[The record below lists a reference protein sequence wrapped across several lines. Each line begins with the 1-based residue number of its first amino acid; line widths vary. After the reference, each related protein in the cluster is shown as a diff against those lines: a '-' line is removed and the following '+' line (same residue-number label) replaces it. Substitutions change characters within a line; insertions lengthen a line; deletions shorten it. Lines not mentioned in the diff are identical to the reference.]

1 MATKTQQE
9 SFIKNI
15 GPLVQ
20 KYAPKYGISTSV
32 CSAVIAQA
40 CLESDY
46 GTSYKAKYHNYFG
59 LKFRKNRLTVNKGY
73 FEDGGSEQNKDGS
86 YTLLPS
92 DTAWYSF
99 ENMEKGVEGYFQF
112 INISNYSSLKG
123 ETDPL
128 KYLEKIKAA
137 NYATSND
144 YVKNVY
150 NVIKSQNLTVYD
162 IKSNTN
168 TSKNNTANNS
178 NNKNIIVGI
187 DSGHGSETGG
197 KRSPDGYREHYS
209 NTYIAYYLDK
219 ILQANGFKT
228 VKVAWNDNNVKD
240 DPEVS
245 LGERQNKIRNAG
257 CTISVSIH
265 ANAFGDGKSYNSAN
279 GVETF
284 YHSTY
289 PNDSA
294 KLAKCVQDQLV
305 KGTPQTN
312 RGVKTSNFALCNCNT
327 MKTKASILVE
337 VAFMTNKKEA
347 DLLKSDAFMRE
358 CAKEIAQ
365 GIFNYFGISGNTN
378 IGVQTMSDLL
388 STNKNTISIPTQTT
402 TTKTTTTKTPSTSTT
417 KTPIPSTSTANKSTS
432 TNTGDKFMYNGLDYS
447 PVFNYK
453 YYSDLYPDLK
463 KAFGYDKQKLF
474 NHFITYGMKEQR
486 MACGTF
492 NPIVYRKNYVDLQN
506 AFKNNYPEYYRHYIV
521 YGIKEKRKAY

>member
-1 MATKTQQE
+1 MATKMQQE

-20 KYAPKYGISTSV
+20 KFAPKYGISPSV

-46 GTSYKAKYHNYFG
+46 GTSYKAKFHNYFG
-59 LKFRKNRLTVNKGY
+59 LKYRKNRLTVNKGF

-99 ENMEKGVEGYFQF
+99 DNMEKGVEGYFQF

-137 NYATSND
+137 KYATSNE

-150 NVIKSQNLTVYD
+150 NVIKSQNLTIYD
-162 IKSNTN
+162 SKS
-168 TSKNNTANNS
+168 SSSSSNNTTSNNNS
-178 NNKNIIVGI
+178 NIIVGI

-219 ILQANGFKT
+219 ILQANGIKT
-228 VKVAWNDNNVKD
+228 VKVAWDDENVKD

-245 LGERQNKIRNAG
+245 LGARQNIIKNTG

-284 YHSTY
+284 YHSMY
-289 PNDSA
+289 PNDSK
-294 KLAKCVQDQLV
+294 KLAKCVQDQLIV
-305 KGTPQTN
+305 GTSQTN
-312 RGVKTSNFALCNCNT
+312 RGIKSANFAMCNCNT
-327 MKTKASILVE
+327 MNTKASILVE
-337 VAFMTNKKEA
+337 VAFMTNKREA
-347 DLLKSDAFMRE
+347 ELLKSDTFMRE
-358 CAKEIAQ
+358 CAREIAQ
-365 GIFNYFGISGNTN
+365 GIFNYFGISGKTN
-378 IGVQTMSDLL
+378 INIQTPG
-388 STNKNTISIPTQTT
+388 NYAGTT
-402 TTKTTTTKTPSTSTT
+402 TSAINNTSTSTKTTTTKNTSTS
-417 KTPIPSTSTANKSTS
+417 KNNSSSSNS
-432 TNTGDKFMYNGLDYS
+432 NKFMYNGLDYS

-453 YYSDLYPDLK
+453 YYSDSYPDLK

-492 NPIVYRKNYVDLQN
+492 NPIIYRQNYADLRN
-506 AFKNNYPEYYRHYIV
+506 AFGNNYPEYYRHYIV
-521 YGIKEKRKAY
+521 FGIKEKRRAY